1 MDAADQQPSTPTA
14 PRKRMAAN
22 FPHAELTNAIIG
34 AMFDVHNDLGFG
46 FLESVYV
53 NALVV
58 ALRERGLR
66 VDRNVSYEVY
76 YHGVLVGRYVA
87 DLVVE
92 GTVLVEA
99 KVARSIDT
107 THRAKTLNYLQA
119 SKLEVGLI
127 LNFGTS
133 AQFKRVVRTRGY

>member
-1 MDAADQQPSTPTA
+1 
-14 PRKRMAAN
+14 MAAN
-22 FPHAELTNAIIG
+22 FPHAEPTNAIIG
-34 AMFDVHNDLGFG
+34 AMFDVHNELGFG

-76 YHGVLVGRYVA
+76 YHAVRVGRYVA

-127 LNFGTS
+127 LDFGTS